1 MWIQVNGKNKNS
13 SYLIGTFYQPSSQEE
28 DKRIWLEKFDK
39 LLSNIQTV
47 WFGPIVIAGDFN
59 INLHS
64 AHPSKATNM
73 YLEIL
78 ETYGLKQHTSKATR
92 GNALIDHI
100 ISNVST
106 TITHEGVVFADTVK
120 RSFHRPREQDCAK
133 KILKIEMFARYMVVF
148 HRTRDNFLLFFFF
161 VFIVTFFP

>member
-1 MWIQVNGKNKNS
+1 MWIQVSGKNKNS

-28 DKRIWLEKFDK
+28 DKRIWLEKFEK

-78 ETYGLKQHTSKATR
+78 ETYGLKQHISKATR
-92 GNALIDHI
+92 GKALIDHI
-100 ISNVST
+100 ISNLST
-106 TITHEGVVFADTVK
+106 TITHEGVVFADTI
-120 RSFHRPREQDCAK
+120 SDHDAP
-133 KILKIEMFARYMVVF
+133 YVVANI
-148 HRTRDNFLLFFFF
+148 RKDQYET
-161 VFIVTFFP
+161 